1 MSMVKNYYVIA
12 GYDLT
17 GWDTDKFDDWKW
29 TDDGEKYMCY
39 QSKGHIQFFD
49 DPMSGSHLYFGYVLA
64 NGDEYDFET
73 TKFNVNDING
83 VFGDVK
89 SELIK
94 LIELG
99 VISMSPQLKPEY
111 QIITFEECT

>member
-1 MSMVKNYYVIA
+1 MSIYKNYYVIA

-17 GWDTDKFDDWKW
+17 GFETDKFDDWRW

-39 QSKGHIQFFD
+39 QSKGHIQFFN
-49 DPMSGSHLYFGYVLA
+49 DPMNGSYLYFGYVLA
-64 NGDEYDFET
+64 SGDEYDFNT
-73 TKFNVNDING
+73 TKFTVDDIND
-83 VFGDVK
+83 VFDNVK

-99 VISMSPQLKPEY
+99 VISKSPQLKPDY

>member
-1 MSMVKNYYVIA
+1 MEKNYYVIA

-17 GWDTDKFDDWKW
+17 GWETDKF
-29 TDDGEKYMCY
+29 DGEKYMGY
-39 QSKGHIQFFD
+39 QSKGHIQLFD

-64 NGDEYDFET
+64 NGDEYDFDT
-73 TKFNVNDING
+73 TKFNVNDVNG
-83 VFGDVK
+83 VLGDVK